1 MWLTAGAADSSMN
14 GSVTAVASNTTTE
27 SLAPPGYNNIH
38 HYQKVEG
45 KHYIVPKNKLLLFF
59 YWIMFFSF
67 DQSLAKS
74 KILITKARKVQLYDK
89 FFDEISLRL
98 HFLVAAKRLQN
109 ILRLTYPF

>member
-74 KILITKARKVQLYDK
+74 KILITKARKVELYDK
-89 FFDEISLRL
+89 FLAKFLPDCIL
-98 HFLVAAKRLQN
+98 LVAVKIKA
-109 ILRLTYPF
+109 F

>member
-59 YWIMFFSF
+59 LLNNVLFIWSTA
-67 DQSLAKS
+67 LTKN
-74 KILITKARKVQLYDK
+74 KILITEARKVQLYDK
-89 FFDEISLRL
+89 FLVK
-98 HFLVAAKRLQN
+98 FLSDC
-109 ILRLTYPF
+109 IF